1 MREIPPSET
10 FMIRPASDETVS
22 RLTLSHLSG
31 GNSWGARISTIGGAS
46 KGFDLATQFNSSYI
60 TRARMTDNGV
70 VQLSPSNSIS
80 SAGNSFILNLTTQY
94 GGNGVNVYSGIA
106 LKNLETGGGNGMS
119 IHTTSAQWDLYTRAG
134 NQSGLNIGHGNN
146 ASSSQSRMYIT
157 EAGHFAAGTDVY
169 ARLSTSRKAHTVFHV
184 TGGGLSIGPYG
195 DTGTT
200 REGGRYVLGWY
211 MKTHTTSH
219 SYVHLELNLW
229 GGANPTGN
237 TEYIMGGFHIHG
249 HQYSGSGVS
258 EERIY
263 FHNWG
268 GTLHGHSR
276 HHTGTWDPGNNVY
289 INSQGWVTLRL
300 LAGSY
305 RGYIIDLVQHA
316 WYNVRDITI
325 RSYQTSNSSSI

>member
-1 MREIPPSET
+1 MSVYAI
-10 FMIRPASDETVS
+10 D
-22 RLTLSHLSG
+22 
-31 GNSWGARISTIGGAS
+31 GN
-46 KGFDLATQFNSSYI
+46 
-60 TRARMTDNGV
+60 
-70 VQLSPSNSIS
+70 
-80 SAGNSFILNLTTQY
+80 
-94 GGNGVNVYSGIA
+94 
-106 LKNLETGGGNGMS
+106 
-119 IHTTSAQWDLYTRAG
+119 WDLYSRAG
-134 NQSGLNIGHGNN
+134 NQSGWGLLHNTASASGN
-146 ASSSQSRMYIT
+146 ARMMIT
-157 EAGHFAAGTDVY
+157 EAGETCIGTDVY
-169 ARLSTSRKAHTVFHV
+169 ARLSTARKAHTVFHV

-195 DTGTT
+195 DTGST

-211 MKTHTTSH
+211 MKTQTTSH

-268 GTLHGHSR
+268 GNLHGHSR

-289 INSQGWVTLRL
+289 INSAGWVTLRL

-305 RGYIIDLVQHA
+305 RGYVIDLVQHA

>member
-1 MREIPPSET
+1 
-10 FMIRPASDETVS
+10 
-22 RLTLSHLSG
+22 LSS
-31 GNSWGARISTIGGAS
+31 GNSYGARISTIGGAS

-60 TRARMTDNGV
+60 TRARMTDRGV
-70 VQLSPSNSIS
+70 IQLSPSNDIS
-80 SAGNSFILNLTTQY
+80 SAGTSFSLNLATTY
-94 GGNGVNVYSGIA
+94 SGTYNVYSGIA
-106 LKNLETGGGNGMS
+106 LKNLETGGGNGMC
-119 IHTTSAQWDLYTRAG
+119 IHTTSGQWDLYTRAG
-134 NQSGLNIGHGNN
+134 NQSGLNIGHSNV
-146 ASSSQSRMYIT
+146 ASSGHSRMYIT
-157 EAGHFAAGTDVY
+157 EAGQTCVGTDVY
-169 ARLSTSRKAHTVFHV
+169 ARLSSARKAHTIFHV
-184 TGGGLSIGPYG
+184 TGGGLSIGP
-195 DTGTT
+195 TGNTGNT

-211 MKTHTTSH
+211 MATQETSY
-219 SYVHLELNLW
+219 SYIHLELNLW
-229 GGANPTGN
+229 GGANPPGN

-276 HHTGTWDPGNNVY
+276 HHTGTWDPGNNAY

>member
-1 MREIPPSET
+1 MLIYLLRCREHKLSQNDDNHILFGTGNLSRTKMDNLGRWT
-10 FMIRPASDETVS
+10 FSP
-22 RLTLSHLSG
+22 HG
-31 GNSWGARISTIGGAS
+31 GTGNGSNNSTIS
-46 KGFDLATQFNSSYI
+46 
-60 TRARMTDNGV
+60 V
-70 VQLSPSNSIS
+70 VQSPGSSI
-80 SAGNSFILNLTTQY
+80 Y
-94 GGNGVNVYSGIA
+94 PGISI
-106 LKNLETGGGNGMS
+106 KSTGTNGGNGMS
-119 IHTTSAQWDLYTRAG
+119 VYAFDGNWDLYSRAG
-134 NQSGLNIGHGNN
+134 NQSGWGLLHNT
-146 ASSSQSRMYIT
+146 SSSSGNARMAIT
-157 EAGHFAAGTDVY
+157 EAGETCIGTDVY
-169 ARLSTSRKAHTVFHV
+169 ARLSTARKAHTIFHV

-195 DTGTT
+195 DTSST

-211 MKTHTTSH
+211 MKTQTTSH

-229 GGANPTGN
+229 GGANPPGN

-276 HHTGTWDPGNNVY
+276 HHTGTWDPGNNAYV
-289 INSQGWVTLRL
+289 NSQGWVTLRL

-305 RGYIIDLVQHA
+305 RGYVIDLVQHA